1 MQPENLNENRVLNLT
16 VPEQFAGMRLDQCL
30 AQLHQE
36 SSRSRLQSLI
46 KKGFVKLN
54 EAICDSPKSSV
65 TANDRIALVLPP
77 EPEAFSAKAEQI
89 DLDIMYEDEFMLVV
103 NKPAGMVVHPGA
115 GNWSGTL
122 VNALLGHDPELAED
136 FGDADPA
143 RPGIVHRLDKDTSGC
158 LVVAKTPD
166 ALFKL
171 SEAFSTRQVS
181 KTYAAILYGHF
192 AMQTGELHNLIGRH
206 PADRKKMAVV
216 KNGGRE
222 AITRFHITKAGTVNG
237 IKASFSEIRIFT
249 GRTHQIRVHM
259 ASLGHPV
266 AGDAVYGGAK
276 KLPAPRQML
285 HAWKLSIPHPKTGET
300 MSFEAPF
307 PEDFA
312 QMLQRME

>member
-1 MQPENLNENRVLNLT
+1 ML
-16 VPEQFAGMRLDQCL
+16 F
-30 AQLHQE
+30 
-36 SSRSRLQSLI
+36 RS
-46 KKGFVKLN
+46 
-54 EAICDSPKSSV
+54 
-65 TANDRIALVLPP
+65 
-77 EPEAFSAKAEQI
+77 
-89 DLDIMYEDEFMLVV
+89 
-103 NKPAGMVVHPGA
+103 
-115 GNWSGTL
+115 
-122 VNALLGHDPELAED
+122 
-136 FGDADPA
+136 
-143 RPGIVHRLDKDTSGC
+143 LDKDTSGC

-237 IKASFSEIRIFT
+237 IKASFAEIRIFT

>member
-1 MQPENLNENRVLNLT
+1 MQPENRNDGMILNLT

-30 AQLHQE
+30 AKLHPE

-46 KKGFVKLN
+46 RKGSVTLN
-54 EAICDSPKSSV
+54 GTVCDSPKYSV
-65 TANDRIALVLPP
+65 AADDHIVLVLPA
-77 EPEAFSAKAEQI
+77 EPEALPAKAEQI
-89 DLDIMYEDEFMLVV
+89 DLDIMYEDDFMFVI
-103 NKPAGMVVHPGA
+103 NKPAGMVVHPAA

-122 VNALLGHDPELAED
+122 VNALLGRDPDMAED
-136 FGDADPA
+136 FENADPA

-166 ALFKL
+166 ALFRL

-192 AMQTGELHNLIGRH
+192 AAQTGELHNLIGRH

-216 KNGGRE
+216 KSGGRE
-222 AITRFHITKAGTVNG
+222 AVTRFRITKTGTVNG
-237 IKASFSEIRIFT
+237 IKASFAEIRIFT

-266 AGDAVYGGAK
+266 AGDAVYGGAR

-285 HAWKLSIPHPKTGET
+285 HAWKLSIPHPKTGE
-300 MSFEAPF
+300 MISFEAPF

-312 QMLQRME
+312 EMLKKLD

>member
-103 NKPAGMVVHPGA
+103 NKPAGMVVHPGSGKLERHSRQRA
-115 GNWSGTL
+115 SGARSGTRGGL
-122 VNALLGHDPELAED
+122 RRRRSRTPRHRAPSGQGYFRMSRRGKDSRCVIQTLGSIFHA
-136 FGDADPA
+136 
-143 RPGIVHRLDKDTSGC
+143 PGIQDLCRNPLR
-158 LVVAKTPD
+158 
-166 ALFKL
+166 ALRHADRRAPQ
-171 SEAFSTRQVS
+171 SV
-181 KTYAAILYGHF
+181 
-192 AMQTGELHNLIGRH
+192 GRH